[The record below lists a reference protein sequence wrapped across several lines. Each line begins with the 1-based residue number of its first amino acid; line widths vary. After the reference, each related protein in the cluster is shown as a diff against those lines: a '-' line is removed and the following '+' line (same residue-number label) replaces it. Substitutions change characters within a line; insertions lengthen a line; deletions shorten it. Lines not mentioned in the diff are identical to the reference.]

1 MGWYFSKDRP
11 TNRMIRVSLVLTTT
25 MTAALTAFDEMPTIV
40 TSDQLPV
47 DWVILDRG
55 VQFVRNLRQLSHD
68 DDV

>member
-1 MGWYFSKDRP
+1 
-11 TNRMIRVSLVLTTT
+11 MIRVPLVLTTT

-40 TSDQLPV
+40 TGDQLPV

>member
-1 MGWYFSKDRP
+1 
-11 TNRMIRVSLVLTTT
+11 MIPEPLVLTTT

-40 TSDQLPV
+40 TCDQFPI
-47 DWVILDRG
+47 DGVIFDRG

>member
-1 MGWYFSKDRP
+1 
-11 TNRMIRVSLVLTTT
+11 MIRVSLVLTTT